1 MENAFGVRA
10 RRIDGARIGNVGLDN
25 LKPRIAVVLLQIAA
39 PADNEVVENA
49 NMATLVDQP
58 IDKMTSDEARSPCH
72 QINHSSPR

>member
-1 MENAFGVRA
+1 
-10 RRIDGARIGNVGLDN
+10 
-25 LKPRIAVVLLQIAA
+25 VLLQIAA
-39 PADNEVVENA
+39 PADNEIVENA